1 MIDKRELNIVLKI
14 RRDGEERERERRRR
28 GEVEVEVGETVRR
41 ASAGESAPA
50 RLGMYRN
57 DDIGQDSLNSA
68 ALGYMLDSV
77 IIGKLNTHI
86 YTLLV
91 KCRLKS
97 TPAAAKLSPLSI
109 SVILFRLRFLLC
121 LLHYFYSSSPPPP
134 PLYYHHTTTLSLL
147 LSSFYSAILSQSP
160 SLPLSLSLSLRIS
173 PSPFL
178 D

>member
-14 RRDGEERERERRRR
+14 RRDGEERERERERRR

-97 TPAAAKLSPLSI
+97 TPAAAKLSPLS
-109 SVILFRLRFLLC
+109 
-121 LLHYFYSSSPPPP
+121 
-134 PLYYHHTTTLSLL
+134 LY
-147 LSSFYSAILSQSP
+147 P
-160 SLPLSLSLSLRIS
+160 
-173 PSPFL
+173 
-178 D
+178 